1 MAPPSL
7 LNPDT
12 LYCVDGDASRSLFVV
27 LDSRSSYIVSAQ
39 NEQAY
44 LILQD
49 QTAQEQHRHCKDEG
63 SE

>member
-7 LNPDT
+7 LNPAT
-12 LYCVDGDASRSLFVV
+12 LYCVDGAASRSLFVV

-44 LILQD
+44 LILR
-49 QTAQEQHRHCKDEG
+49 EQHQHSKDEG